1 MPKEF
6 IGMVKET
13 NDVAERSIAI
23 VKEFSGNKRNEAWFQ
38 WPFQA
43 VGRHRRRSSSYTLT
57 KGSLDSH

>member
-6 IGMVKET
+6 IEMVKET

-23 VKEFSGNKRNEAWFQ
+23 VKEFSGNERNEERFQ

-43 VGRHRRRSSSYTLT
+43 VGRHRRRPSS
-57 KGSLDSH
+57 